1 MDSDL
6 KELKRI
12 VRKAAGAVAMDSAI
26 SDVSL
31 TFTEQQ
37 NLRNKP
43 QPTGMDSNAASIEP
57 DANSGYAESLNRVRN
72 HWNSVPQITGRRDRR
87 LQSGPVDGLT
97 YRHPG
102 QPSFDGKEEEQSSMA
117 ELKPNSEPHATDDS
131 LSADDVEFIA
141 MSLRADRSD
150 TFSGDKR
157 ELGLERANR
166 EYASRRGVTPVSV
179 S

>member
-1 MDSDL
+1 MDCDL

-12 VRKAAGAVAMDSAI
+12 VRKAAGAVAMDSATSGI
-26 SDVSL
+26 SL
-31 TFTEQQ
+31 TRSEIET
-37 NLRNKP
+37 LKHKP
-43 QPTGMDSNAASIEP
+43 QPTGMDSGAASIEP
-57 DANSGYAESLNRVRN
+57 DAGSGYADSINRVRN

-117 ELKPNSEPHATDDS
+117 ELPPHCEPHATDDS
-131 LSADDVEFIA
+131 LSADDVDFIA
-141 MSLRADRSD
+141 TSLRADRST
-150 TFSGDKR
+150 TFSGDRR
-157 ELGLERANR
+157 ELGLEQANR
-166 EYASRRGVTPVSV
+166 EYATRRGVNPVRV